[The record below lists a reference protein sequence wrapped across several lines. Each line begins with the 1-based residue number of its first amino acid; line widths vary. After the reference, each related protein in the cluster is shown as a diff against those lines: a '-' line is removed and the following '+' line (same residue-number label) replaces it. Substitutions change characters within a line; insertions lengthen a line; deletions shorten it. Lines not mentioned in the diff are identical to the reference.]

1 MKKLKDFCTEFGFDE
16 TEVRKENDDI
26 IIVASGEEFINEKR
40 FFDELPQRGK
50 PLSRKKRGRQKLP
63 RTKSGKRVW
72 QGNNRGRLK
81 NFKNQK
87 TKQIERL
94 KTEISGLKAEIENL
108 AQPNPE
114 LEDEM
119 HARQLELFDSEDELQ
134 KAQDRYEELLAKRK
148 EEVEKKSR

>member
-1 MKKLKDFCTEFGFDE
+1 MKKLKKFCTEFGFDE

-26 IIVASGEEFINEKR
+26 IIIASGEEFINEKR

-94 KTEISGLKAEIENL
+94 NREIADLQIQIGNQAE
-108 AQPNPE
+108 PDSD
-114 LEDEM
+114 LEYTL
-119 HARQLELFDSEDELQ
+119 HTRQLELLEAEEELQ
-134 KAQDRYEELLAKRK
+134 KAKDRDEELLAKRK
-148 EEVEKKSR
+148 AEVEKKTK